1 MTFGSFV
8 KESRLKKGFTL
19 RDFCREMEF
28 DASNW
33 SKVERGVLMP
43 PKSPK
48 VLKKIAQTLGLAE
61 KSDDWHTLFD
71 LAAISFIPVGLLNDR
86 AVVQKLPIFFRTVR
100 GEKPSTQDMKELVKK
115 IREG

>member
-48 VLKKIAQTLGLAE
+48 ILKKIAETLGFRD
-61 KSDDWHTLFD
+61 KSEDWHALFD
-71 LAAISFIPVGLLNDR
+71 LAAISFIPAGLLGDR

-115 IREG
+115 LREG